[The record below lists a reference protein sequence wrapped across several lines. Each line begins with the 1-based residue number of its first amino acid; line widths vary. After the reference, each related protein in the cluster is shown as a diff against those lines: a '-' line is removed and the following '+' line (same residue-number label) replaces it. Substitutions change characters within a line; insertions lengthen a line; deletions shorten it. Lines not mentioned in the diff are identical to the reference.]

1 MAAARER
8 IANPYDDGGGFG
20 KFRKRPF
27 RRSTQTTPYDRPQAA
42 IRNPSLA
49 SGGNNNNNNGWLSK
63 LVDPT
68 QRFIASSAHRLF
80 ASFFRKRLPPPP
92 PPSPPQPSVPEV
104 NQGTMDKQ
112 KEAISTGSSETK
124 SVAGNGCDAPVDSSD
139 GNGFTKLQL
148 ILKKKTFTRS
158 EIDQLTALLQSR
170 SADIGEEENNSNVMA
185 SEVGPS
191 KVEEFPDVLAKDNRI
206 ECCLIPAPVVVED
219 ASTPANLAK
228 SYMHSRLSK
237 VSPSTLTLRSH
248 LARDGSPSLTNV
260 TYSLDSPITSLMSRP
275 PGFSANGFVTPRS
288 RGRSAIYHMARTPYS
303 RVHSTINFEGAGS
316 AVNAVSGPSLSRS
329 AWGGNK
335 WTDSKIGRRSSVLE
349 NDNRSIG
356 AIRRIRQKSNIL
368 PTSGALSNR
377 GTGFGSDSAQ
387 PPVPAKIPASGSETL
402 VDNEEN
408 SIHQS
413 GLKRVPSKSSEMA
426 LKILQ
431 QLDALV
437 SSREKSPTKLP
448 TPMVVGSALKSLDHI
463 EKYLG
468 NIHGKNQLDAKGEK
482 PSSDL
487 RDMMWQQDKVKEN
500 EPTIFGTT
508 KDKSTSVVNEVDAAV
523 EVAENENRAF
533 SFSTMKSVDR
543 PASQRKQSFQMSAHE
558 DYLELDDDDA
568 TASATLSEVREKRGT
583 STETKGNLTKIAT
596 PAKSPASPEAIQ
608 PTSSELNKKSDKV
621 PDGYAIL
628 EKKGTTFQDA
638 TSPSVTIH
646 QAVILSPSTAPS
658 DKDASPKEL
667 NVPPIFNFG
676 TKVFSQMEPNG
687 SSTMLDFNSKTE
699 DKAPN
704 FAVSTT
710 TSAVF
715 SDSLVVKF
723 DDSSDAKP
731 ESSSRL
737 ACVDVSAE
745 TRTKRTNLIDVNS
758 TLDGTSPAITSTER
772 PLFGDS
778 SSATLSSGSTI
789 FGGTASGFK
798 SIGSNMFNF
807 SAVASADQPRGTN
820 SFSDGGAHT
829 SADGISSSTPNMPSQ
844 FGLSVSSSSSGL
856 AGNTPLV
863 SDSSLFNS
871 SSSMGNMF
879 SSSAN
884 FGMTLSSPAS
894 GVNTVISSIASSSTV
909 FGASWQTTR
918 SPVSVSTFSSSS
930 SSTGF
935 VFGASVSSTATSG
948 TSMVFGS
955 LINAPS
961 GSTFPFSSPAPATSM
976 QPVFSNSNSTFAF
989 GLSGS
994 SNNDQMNVEDSMA
1007 EDTVQASAP
1016 AAPLFNQPAFSPS
1029 SGFVFDATI
1038 PSGLGQFGS
1047 STASMANPFQFG
1059 SQPNLAA
1066 LQNTSPFQTSGS
1078 LEFNAGGSFSL
1089 GAGGGDKAS
1098 RKIVRVKRVPR
1109 KR

>member
-1 MAAARER
+1 
-8 IANPYDDGGGFG
+8 
-20 KFRKRPF
+20 
-27 RRSTQTTPYDRPQAA
+27 
-42 IRNPSLA
+42 
-49 SGGNNNNNNGWLSK
+49 
-63 LVDPT
+63 
-68 QRFIASSAHRLF
+68 
-80 ASFFRKRLPPPP
+80 
-92 PPSPPQPSVPEV
+92 
-104 NQGTMDKQ
+104 MDKQ

-124 SVAGNGCDAPVDSSD
+124 SMAGNGCDAPVDSSD

-170 SADIGEEENNSNVMA
+170 SADIGEEENNSNVTA
-185 SEVGPS
+185 SEVRPS

-206 ECCLIPAPVVVED
+206 ECRLIPAPVVVED

-228 SYMHSRLSK
+228 SYMH
-237 VSPSTLTLRSH
+237 
-248 LARDGSPSLTNV
+248 N
-260 TYSLDSPITSLMSRP
+260 SPITSLVSRP

-288 RGRSAIYHMARTPYS
+288 RGRSAIYHMARMPYS

-335 WTDSKIGRRSSVLE
+335 WTDSKIGALKRRSSVLE

-368 PTSGALSNR
+368 LTSGALSNR

-387 PPVPAKIPASGSETL
+387 PPVPAKNPASGSETL

-426 LKILQ
+426 LRILQ
-431 QLDALV
+431 QLDALA

-487 RDMMWQQDKVKEN
+487 RDTMWQQDKVKEN

-583 STETKGNLTKIAT
+583 STETKGNFTKIAT

-628 EKKGTTFQDA
+628 EKKGTTFQGA

-676 TKVFSQMEPNG
+676 AKVFSQMEPNG

-745 TRTKRTNLIDVNS
+745 TRTKRTNLIDVNG

-798 SIGSNMFNF
+798 STGSNMFNF

-844 FGLSVSSSSSGL
+844 FGLSSSSSSSGL

-884 FGMTLSSPAS
+884 FGMALSSPAS
-894 GVNTVISSIASSSTV
+894 GVNTVNSSIASSSTV
-909 FGASWQTTR
+909 FGASWQTPR
-918 SPVSVSTFSSSS
+918 SPVSVSTFSPSS

-989 GLSGS
+989 SLSGS

-1066 LQNTSPFQTSGS
+1066 LQNTSPFQASGS